1 MHAIVL
7 AYLAQAVQYSLRLQ
21 MRDRTRALGRPSVH
35 ELKNWQEEQRS
46 AYLYALLAQIEGDTP
61 QGRLFGQLARE
72 ARKQSRIWVDA
83 AGRAGACPPT
93 AYRPDMR
100 TRIVAALTRRFGP
113 RSMRTVLAAMKVRGL
128 SLYLPGG
135 PGHAQHYDPA
145 GGLERRHRGLAG
157 GGNLRAAVFGVNDGL
172 VSNASLILGVAG
184 AGPEPGVIVLSGVAG
199 LLAGAFSMGA
209 GEYISVRS
217 QREMFEYQIALE
229 RDELNQYPDEEA
241 GELSLIYQARGL
253 PEAESER
260 LAKSMIADPVRG
272 LDALAREELGL
283 NPDELGSPRGAAV
296 FSFLSFAAGAL
307 IPLLP
312 FLILRGSAA
321 LPGTMVV
328 TALALFGVGAT
339 LSLFTGRQAWLGGL
353 RMLGIGA
360 AAGAATYTIGTA
372 LGVSLG

>member
-1 MHAIVL
+1 MN
-7 AYLAQAVQYSLRLQ
+7 
-21 MRDRTRALGRPSVH
+21 

-46 AYLYALLAQIEGDTP
+46 AYLYTLLAQIEGDTP

-72 ARKQSRIWVDA
+72 ARNQSAIWAEA
-83 AGRAGACPPT
+83 ARRAGAQPPA
-93 AYRPDMR
+93 AYRPDTR
-100 TRIVAALTRRFGP
+100 TRIVVALTRRFGP

-128 SLYLPGG
+128 SLYLPGA
-135 PGHAQHYDPA
+135 PGHPHHHDPSA
-145 GGLERRHRGLAG
+145 GLERRHRGLSG

-199 LLAGAFSMGA
+199 LLAGAFSMAA

-217 QREMFEYQIALE
+217 QREMLEYQIGLE
-229 RDELNQYPDEEA
+229 REELRQYPEEEA
-241 GELSLIYQARGL
+241 EELSLIYQARGL
-253 PEAESER
+253 PEAQAQH

-283 NPDELGSPRGAAV
+283 NPDALGSPRGAAI
-296 FSFLSFAAGAL
+296 FSFMAFGTGAL

-312 FLILRGSAA
+312 FLVARGAA
-321 LPGTMVV
+321 LGGTVV
-328 TALALFGVGAT
+328 LTALALFGVGAT
-339 LSLFTGRQAWLGGL
+339 LSLFTGRQAWLGGV

-360 AAGAATYTIGTA
+360 AAGTATYAIGTL
-372 LGVSLG
+372 LGVGLG